1 MGQSKISENSMV
13 RIIGIDPGSRMTGYG
28 IIDSDGVE
36 SSHVDSGCIYVKGDD
51 LPERLGDIFK
61 QVSDIIQQWH
71 PTEMAIESVFV
82 NKNVNS
88 ALKLGQARGAAICAG
103 VNAGLR
109 VSEYAP
115 KEIKSAV
122 VGTGNAAKEQVQHM
136 MTMLLKLEAGLQSDQ
151 ADALAVALCHAHRK
165 KMAAILPTSTRR
177 RASKRWTKV

>member
-1 MGQSKISENSMV
+1 
-13 RIIGIDPGSRMTGYG
+13 MTGYG

-36 SSHVDSGCIYVKGDD
+36 SRHIDSGCIYVKGDE

-61 QVSDIIQQWH
+61 CVSEIITEWQ

-103 VNAGLR
+103 VSQNLK

-136 MTMLLKLEAGLQSDQ
+136 MSMLLKLEQGLQSDQ
-151 ADALAVALCHAHRK
+151 ADALAIALCHAHQRK
-165 KMAAILPTSTRR
+165 MKGVIPAAARKRR
-177 RASKRWTKV
+177 SATRWTKI

>member
-1 MGQSKISENSMV
+1 MI

-28 IIDSDGVE
+28 VIDSDGME
-36 SSHVDSGCIYVKGDD
+36 SHHVDSGCIYVKGDS
-51 LPERLGDIFK
+51 LPERLGDIF
-61 QVSDIIQQWH
+61 QCVSEIITEWQ
-71 PTEMAIESVFV
+71 PTQMAIETVFV

-103 VNAGLR
+103 VQQKLV

-136 MTMLLKLEAGLQSDQ
+136 MTMLLKLEKGLQSDQ
-151 ADALAVALCHAHRK
+151 ADALAVALCHAHQNK
-165 KMAAILPTSTRR
+165 LSGVIAPASRR
-177 RASKRWTKV
+177 RSRGRWR

>member
-1 MGQSKISENSMV
+1 MGQAMI

-28 IIDSDGVE
+28 IIDSDGVQ
-36 SSHVDSGCIYVKGDD
+36 SRHIDSGCIYVKGDE

-61 QVSDIIQQWH
+61 CVSEIITEWQ
-71 PTEMAIESVFV
+71 PAEMAIESVFV
-82 NKNVNS
+82 NKNVSS

-103 VNAGLR
+103 VNENLK

-136 MTMLLKLEAGLQSDQ
+136 MSMLLNLEKGLQSDQ
-151 ADALAVALCHAHRK
+151 ADALAIALCHAHQR
-165 KMAAILPTSTRR
+165 KMAGVIPTAARR
-177 RASKRWTKV
+177 RTNKRWVKI